1 MKRLRRTLVGV
12 ALGAA
17 LAGSASPALAYQAGT
32 GTPEDAPTAA
42 LRSELAASTLTAS
55 DMPDGFVFVG
65 ETFLTADQ
73 VAAGVL
79 DPAALTGAGFQAQY
93 VSVYENRSEAMR
105 LRTYVSAW
113 ADPAAAE
120 AGFGLLEDEATLNPG
135 AALTDAGAEV
145 GEEPRET
152 TTGSYPD
159 ASGATIATIDTTFRR
174 DNLIAGVALEKLDG
188 TEVSVENAAE
198 LARRLDARVQ
208 QVQQGSSPSN
218 ADLTLPNRVL
228 ALGSLGTE
236 RQVGFLGPAE
246 IEHIYGLQGSVLDS
260 VESTWAESVVL
271 GGVDA
276 PGPTVTVGV
285 TTFAD
290 PSDAADVVQNADQL
304 AVPLANQEAVE
315 GAALENADSVRA
327 FRFTS
332 PNAAAPDA
340 VDSYRIIFATGATLT
355 VIDVQGASSDQVA
368 TDAAMALAQAQL
380 GCQTGGPCD
389 LPQLPADLT
398 GGA

>member
-1 MKRLRRTLVGV
+1 MIHKLA
-12 ALGAA
+12 ALLAATALAAAAPAATTDYLFVWASDVTAKKADFLAVIDTDPASPRYTEVAA
-17 LAGSASPALAYQAGT
+17 LAGLT
-32 GTPEDAPTAA
+32 APT
-42 LRSELAASTLTAS
+42 
-55 DMPDGFVFVG
+55 
-65 ETFLTADQ
+65 
-73 VAAGVL
+73 
-79 DPAALTGAGFQAQY
+79 
-93 VSVYENRSEAMR
+93 
-105 LRTYVSAW
+105 
-113 ADPAAAE
+113 
-120 AGFGLLEDEATLNPG
+120 
-135 AALTDAGAEV
+135 
-145 GEEPRET
+145 
-152 TTGSYPD
+152 
-159 ASGATIATIDTTFRR
+159 
-174 DNLIAGVALEKLDG
+174 
-188 TEVSVENAAE
+188 
-198 LARRLDARVQ
+198 
-208 QVQQGSSPSN
+208 
-218 ADLTLPNRVL
+218 
-228 ALGSLGTE
+228 
-236 RQVGFLGPAE
+236 PAE
-246 IEHIYGLQGSVLDS
+246 SSVLDS